1 MARIWMN
8 HWFSTA
14 YNIITLIK
22 EGIPD
27 ASIIGSNEHA
37 ASPIMNV
44 CEEWYQEP
52 VLKGEQYVSFCLEF
66 CHNHNIDVFM
76 PRREMLSISKY
87 KDRFTEVWE
96 NKFQA
101 YRNHEWMHTGSC
113 SDCDAW
119 EFCLGNGMH
128 LRDDNGN
135 LLLCHYK

>member
-27 ASIIGSNEHA
+27 ATIIGSNEHA

-52 VLKGEQYVSFCLEF
+52 VLKGEQYVSFCLDF
-66 CHNHNIDVFM
+66 CREHNIDVFM
-76 PRREMLSISKY
+76 PRSFLYDLNTGIRKKAGEK
-87 KDRFTEVWE
+87 KDTS
-96 NKFQA
+96 
-101 YRNHEWMHTGSC
+101 M
-113 SDCDAW
+113 
-119 EFCLGNGMH
+119 
-128 LRDDNGN
+128 
-135 LLLCHYK
+135 